1 MKKILLVSA
10 LFSFTSANLKNSPLE
25 IQLSRNFIE
34 DFISSTGNTIYSVF
48 GGLSVPDLIFSERIL
63 DG

>member
-1 MKKILLVSA
+1 MKKILMQCA
-10 LFSFTSANLKNSPLE
+10 LFSFTEANLKSSPLE

-48 GGLSVPDLIFSERIL
+48 GGL
-63 DG
+63 